1 MPIGSKKRSIDVR
14 VFPAFRGLL
23 KTPFARRA
31 AMAALKVADSSGDRD
46 MSVVIAD
53 DETLHDLNLRY
64 RGFDEPTDVLSF
76 GDESDASLAEEGAD
90 DGPAFPDLPGE
101 VLPLGEIVLSYP
113 LAVRQ
118 ASEHNVSIDEEV
130 ALLIVHG
137 VLHLLGHD
145 HAQPAEEAVMKA
157 LEARALSALFPS
169 AGGSALEVSR

>member
-1 MPIGSKKRSIDVR
+1 MPIGSQKRSVDVR

-23 KTPFARRA
+23 KAPFVRRA
-31 AMAALKVADSSGDRD
+31 AKAALKIADPNGERD

-64 RGFDEPTDVLSF
+64 RGFDELTDVLSF

-90 DGPAFPDLPGE
+90 DAPAFPDLPGE
-101 VLPLGEIVLSYP
+101 ILPLGEIVLSYP

-118 ASEHNVSIDEEV
+118 AGEHNVSVDEEV

-137 VLHLLGHD
+137 VFHLLGHD
-145 HAQPAEEAVMKA
+145 HAEPAEEAVMKA
-157 LEARALSALFPS
+157 LEVRALSVLFQS
-169 AGGSALEVSR
+169 RTGSTMEAMR

>member
-76 GDESDASLAEEGAD
+76 GDESDA
-90 DGPAFPDLPGE
+90 AFPDLPGE

-145 HAQPAEEAVMKA
+145 HAQPTEEAVMKA
-157 LEARALSALFPS
+157 LEVRALSVLFQ
-169 AGGSALEVSR
+169 SRTGFTMEAMK